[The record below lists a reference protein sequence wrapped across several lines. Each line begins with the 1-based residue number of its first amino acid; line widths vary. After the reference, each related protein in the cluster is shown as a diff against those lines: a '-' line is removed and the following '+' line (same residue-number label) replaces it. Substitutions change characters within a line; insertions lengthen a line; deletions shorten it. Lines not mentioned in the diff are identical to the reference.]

1 NAIYTNPFTLVNLPP
16 GKNRI
21 KKPYTGKNLK
31 ALVAPPIPFSSLR
44 DNPTQVVAVP
54 PRLPAVSIR
63 IGAQAIVI
71 YLAGVKD

>member
-1 NAIYTNPFTLVNLPP
+1 MYTNPFTSANLPP
-16 GKNRI
+16 GKNRTE
-21 KKPYTGKNLK
+21 KPCAGKNLK
-31 ALVAPPIPFSSLR
+31 APVAPPIPFSSLR